1 VKNVDKAYEL
11 YDKELEK
18 SMKEATGGL
27 LKYYDKNPK
36 VESWNYE
43 NIKKQIGFDVYI
55 INKQYVITN
64 SSLKSD
70 IGLDFKVVAP
80 DFTKIL
86 DDRFKQGDF
95 VGEGMGVEDLTGK
108 AKKYTYQPT
117 SDGKY
122 IIELGYDIQNSLL
135 FDTFNFKIAKEEVIK
150 RSKNLV
156 DVRFLVNKKVLGES
170 NKNGEAVLIEK
181 KYQKIYDKVIK
192 NKKTIEV
199 KEKKENENLI
209 HRFMY
214 YASPNGQ
221 IATERVIEITF
232 SDKYL
237 ESVLKHEQRV
247 FTIILGLAI
256 AGAFAIA
263 YIISKIVNRSISK
276 MMLLIEKTTS
286 FDLTEEQTSIKTK
299 DELGKMEQMIHNMRK
314 ELKEMAKEIYSTSD
328 LLIDNVH
335 SVNELTKEVKNE
347 SFSTASGASELS
359 ATTEEVSQSAFMI
372 EKTAKNV
379 NHMVSETNNKFAYA
393 SETAKKTNER
403 ANQWKEN
410 SILTKK
416 EALDVYGNVKKNIES
431 AIEKVES
438 VEQIIEMAQSITEIA
453 NQTNLLSLN
462 AAIEAARAGEHGKGF
477 AVVADEV
484 NKLANST
491 SNTAKEIQDVTGSI
505 KMNVQELT
513 NSVISILTFIEEKI
527 LKDYDSVIKDT
538 EEYEK
543 DIKVFKDLMQEF
555 SAIFTKV
562 QEEMNYTTDSL
573 GQMSNAFEETAK
585 SVQGIALS
593 TENVAKK
600 NQEVENEINGN
611 IELSQTL
618 KKLINHFKL

>member
-1 VKNVDKAYEL
+1 
-11 YDKELEK
+11 
-18 SMKEATGGL
+18 
-27 LKYYDKNPK
+27 
-36 VESWNYE
+36 
-43 NIKKQIGFDVYI
+43 
-55 INKQYVITN
+55 
-64 SSLKSD
+64 
-70 IGLDFKVVAP
+70 
-80 DFTKIL
+80 
-86 DDRFKQGDF
+86 
-95 VGEGMGVEDLTGK
+95 
-108 AKKYTYQPT
+108 
-117 SDGKY
+117 
-122 IIELGYDIQNSLL
+122 
-135 FDTFNFKIAKEEVIK
+135 
-150 RSKNLV
+150 
-156 DVRFLVNKKVLGES
+156 
-170 NKNGEAVLIEK
+170 
-181 KYQKIYDKVIK
+181 
-192 NKKTIEV
+192 
-199 KEKKENENLI
+199 
-209 HRFMY
+209 
-214 YASPNGQ
+214 
-221 IATERVIEITF
+221 
-232 SDKYL
+232 
-237 ESVLKHEQRV
+237 
-247 FTIILGLAI
+247 
-256 AGAFAIA
+256 
-263 YIISKIVNRSISK
+263 
-276 MMLLIEKTTS
+276 
-286 FDLTEEQTSIKTK
+286 
-299 DELGKMEQMIHNMRK
+299 MRK

-372 EKTAKNV
+372 EKTARNV

-513 NSVISILTFIEEKI
+513 NSVISILTFIEE
-527 LKDYDSVIKDT
+527 
-538 EEYEK
+538 YEK

>member
-1 VKNVDKAYEL
+1 
-11 YDKELEK
+11 
-18 SMKEATGGL
+18 
-27 LKYYDKNPK
+27 
-36 VESWNYE
+36 
-43 NIKKQIGFDVYI
+43 
-55 INKQYVITN
+55 
-64 SSLKSD
+64 
-70 IGLDFKVVAP
+70 
-80 DFTKIL
+80 
-86 DDRFKQGDF
+86 
-95 VGEGMGVEDLTGK
+95 
-108 AKKYTYQPT
+108 
-117 SDGKY
+117 
-122 IIELGYDIQNSLL
+122 
-135 FDTFNFKIAKEEVIK
+135 
-150 RSKNLV
+150 
-156 DVRFLVNKKVLGES
+156 
-170 NKNGEAVLIEK
+170 
-181 KYQKIYDKVIK
+181 
-192 NKKTIEV
+192 
-199 KEKKENENLI
+199 
-209 HRFMY
+209 
-214 YASPNGQ
+214 
-221 IATERVIEITF
+221 
-232 SDKYL
+232 
-237 ESVLKHEQRV
+237 
-247 FTIILGLAI
+247 
-256 AGAFAIA
+256 
-263 YIISKIVNRSISK
+263 